1 MKVVE
6 IVSMLLK
13 EYKPDDELAITWFDK
28 DHTASFITGDMTP
41 EQLTEA
47 WSKIISSVQGDL
59 DWVLEHRE
67 FIYDVVEELTEQ
79 LKKLGAEIKNE

>member
-1 MKVVE
+1 
-6 IVSMLLK
+6 
-13 EYKPDDELAITWFDK
+13 
-28 DHTASFITGDMTP
+28 MTP

-79 LKKLGAEIKNE
+79 LKELGAEVKNE